1 MTQSLENFIL
11 SNFGS
16 KSYWV
21 IAEVAKKNEKGGHV
35 YLELVDS
42 DEGRT
47 TALMSATIWSSAVQK
62 IKTSL
67 GADYQNILVAGNKV
81 LFQMRIEYHKIYG
94 LKLNVLDIDPSFSF
108 GEIEKQKQET
118 IEKLKAE
125 GLFDLQ
131 RELYLP
137 VLSKKIALIGSA
149 GTAGYRDF
157 VTKLTNNTVYR
168 NFQIKEFQASVQGDK
183 AAAELIEALKEAR
196 SYDVDAIVMLRG
208 GGSKMD
214 LNVFNN
220 YDLSKEI
227 CLTKVPVITGIGHE
241 YDEVVADL
249 VCRKMCITPTAA
261 AEFLYIQIGT
271 FSAELKSGFDA
282 IINYSR
288 GMLGGLKDEFYHVHQ
303 YLLHNS
309 KQFLLEYQWA
319 LKDQAHELQNGFLA
333 ALQDEKL
340 QVDLIRDKVK
350 SASKNTIALELDT
363 QLPSKLDRLLTA
375 SGNYFDSRKVELE
388 NLGELLDM
396 LNPQRLLESGYTIS
410 TVEDID
416 INKST
421 LDVVGKEM
429 KTLSS
434 IGLITSTIEKI
445 DRNKKNEN

>member
-21 IAEVAKKNEKGGHV
+21 IAEVAKINQKGGHV

-42 DEGRT
+42 DKGKT
-47 TALMSATIWSSAVQK
+47 TALMSATMWSSAYEK
-62 IKTSL
+62 IRNSL
-67 GADYQNILVAGNKV
+67 GSDIDNILTSGNKV

-108 GEIEKQKQET
+108 GEIEKKKQET
-118 IEKLKAE
+118 IERLKKE

-131 RELYLP
+131 RALYLP
-137 VLSKKIALIGSA
+137 VISKKIALIGSS

-157 VTKLTNNTVYR
+157 VSKLTSNTVYQ
-168 NFQIKEFQASVQGDK
+168 NFQLKEFQASVQGDR
-183 AAAELIEALKEAR
+183 AAGELIEAIKEAR
-196 SYDVDAIVMLRG
+196 TFDVDAIVILRG

-214 LNVFNN
+214 LNVFNDYELN
-220 YDLSKEI
+220 RVI
-227 CLTKVPVITGIGHE
+227 CETKTPVITGIGHE

-249 VCRKMCITPTAA
+249 VCCRMCITPTAA

-271 FSAELKSGFDA
+271 FAANLRNGFDS

-319 LKDQAHELQNGFLA
+319 LNDNAHLLQKGFLGALQNEKMSIDLV
-333 ALQDEKL
+333 QDK
-340 QVDLIRDKVK
+340 IR
-350 SASKNTIALELDT
+350 SASLNRLTLEIET
-363 QLPSKLDRLLTA
+363 QLPT
-375 SGNYFDSRKVELE
+375 KVERLKVATE
-388 NLGELLDM
+388 NYIDKRGVELNNLAEMLDM
-396 LNPQRLLESGYTIS
+396 LNPERLLESGYTIS
-410 TVEDID
+410 TVEDED
-416 INKST
+416 VNKLASD
-421 LDVVGKEM
+421 LRGKEM

-434 IGLITSTIEKI
+434 TGLISSTINSV
-445 DRNKKNEN
+445 DRK